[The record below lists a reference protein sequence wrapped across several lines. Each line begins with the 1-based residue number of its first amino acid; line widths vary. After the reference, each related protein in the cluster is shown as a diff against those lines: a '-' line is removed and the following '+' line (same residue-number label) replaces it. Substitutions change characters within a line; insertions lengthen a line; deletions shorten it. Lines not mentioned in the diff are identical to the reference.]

1 MGQGRA
7 RIFNIVTLIFLIA
20 TIVVAVWVVLGMM
33 RPPPQPVQVAA
44 AVPTLQTL
52 PTETA
57 TATPTNTPLPSFTP
71 SRTPAPPTI
80 APTRTPTNTPVPIL
94 PTIAPTD
101 TRTPTPTLTLVPAST
116 LTAAPSATPTTIPSI
131 APSLTV
137 TLTLDAPPS
146 PASSPFAAQPTV
158 PPPSPFPFALK
169 DGQVI
174 FTQNFANAAGCAWQG
189 IGGQVF
195 DVNSQP
201 FTNVRVHVFGNGLDT
216 FAQAGSNSLYGPSGW
231 EVPVG
236 VNLAGNVYQ
245 VELQTLNGT
254 IISQPVTVAFTP
266 NECST
271 NLALVNF
278 AASRAF

>member
-7 RIFNIVTLIFLIA
+7 RIFNIITLVVVIA
-20 TIVVAVWVVLGMM
+20 TIVVAVWVVLRMIQ
-33 RPPPQPVQVAA
+33 PPPQTAQVAV
-44 AVPTLQTL
+44 AVPTLQQL
-52 PTETA
+52 PTETS
-57 TATPTNTPLPSFTP
+57 TSTPTNTPLPSFTP
-71 SRTPAPPTI
+71 SNTPVPPTI

-94 PTIAPTD
+94 PTIAPTN
-101 TRTPTPTLTLVPAST
+101 TRTPTFT
-116 LTAAPSATPTTIPSI
+116 PSATFTAVPS
-131 APSLTV
+131 V
-137 TLTLDAPPS
+137 TLTLTPSITATLTITTTLQATESAPINLITQ
-146 PASSPFAAQPTV
+146 QPTQ
-158 PPPSPFPFALK
+158 PPPSPFPFTLK

-231 EVPVG
+231 EVPLG
-236 VNLAGNVYQ
+236 TSLSGNVYQ
-245 VELQTLNGT
+245 VELQTMTGT

-278 AASRAF
+278 AATRAF